1 MALFLFKL
9 IGAPLFLAAPTLAA
23 RRWGETVGG
32 LIIALPLV
40 SGPIS
45 VVLAVEHGADFAVNA
60 ALGSLVGTAA
70 LAFFGVVYAAVCP
83 RGRIVAILT
92 GLTAFAASS
101 WILKALNLSLWPLF
115 ILTVVLLMVGAYF
128 IPVSKASAKP
138 QRPPKYDLCLRMG
151 FMALMMLAVTGAAP
165 FIGPEV
171 SGIVSSFPMM
181 ALTMALFAQTQ
192 SGAGEAQNVMA
203 GLVKGLLSG
212 AVFYWVLS
220 LTLTDA
226 ALWQGYAAASVVT
239 LMLQGFVLYTL
250 RRGRR

>member
-9 IGAPLFLAAPTLAA
+9 IGAPLFLAAATLAA

-70 LAFFGVVYAAVCP
+70 LAFFGGVYAAVCP

-92 GLTAFAASS
+92 GLTAFAAAS

-165 FIGPEV
+165 
-171 SGIVSSFPMM
+171 
-181 ALTMALFAQTQ
+181 
-192 SGAGEAQNVMA
+192 
-203 GLVKGLLSG
+203 LS
-212 AVFYWVLS
+212 
-220 LTLTDA
+220 D
-226 ALWQGYAAASVVT
+226 
-239 LMLQGFVLYTL
+239 
-250 RRGRR
+250 RR

>member
-1 MALFLFKL
+1 M
-9 IGAPLFLAAPTLAA
+9 AA

-92 GLTAFAASS
+92 GLTAFAAAS

-115 ILTVVLLMVGAYF
+115 ILTVVLLMVGAYSRVCQL
-128 IPVSKASAKP
+128 I
-138 QRPPKYDLCLRMG
+138 
-151 FMALMMLAVTGAAP
+151 AP
-165 FIGPEV
+165 
-171 SGIVSSFPMM
+171 
-181 ALTMALFAQTQ
+181 
-192 SGAGEAQNVMA
+192 
-203 GLVKGLLSG
+203 
-212 AVFYWVLS
+212 
-220 LTLTDA
+220 
-226 ALWQGYAAASVVT
+226 
-239 LMLQGFVLYTL
+239 
-250 RRGRR
+250 